1 MVNNSMNERQKN
13 RPHRVVR
20 NESTRTSWRA
30 IKIQETRKGYENII
44 ESEIN
49 NKTTKHNRIMRAT

>member
-49 NKTTKHNRIMRAT
+49 NKT